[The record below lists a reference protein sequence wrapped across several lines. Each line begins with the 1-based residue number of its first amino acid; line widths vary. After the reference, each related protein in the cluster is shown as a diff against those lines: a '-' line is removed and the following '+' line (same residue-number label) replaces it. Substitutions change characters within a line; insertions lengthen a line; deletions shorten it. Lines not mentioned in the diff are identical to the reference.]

1 MVRYAVK
8 MLGDRGIAVVD
19 AATGQTLVS
28 AEDVSDATQRS
39 VVEAFFGEVLETSS
53 AAKPPS
59 LVRARG
65 HSFANVGGRPNEHVL
80 PQRRAHRRAVLA
92 GARSSGRGKNSR
104 RGKAP
109 ESLEAFALRFRP
121 NLVVEDAGDGSL
133 KPWSEL
139 GWCGR
144 DVRVGPEVVLR
155 INEPTIRCPST
166 RVRYDTAGDEVL
178 VDEAQLKMPDV
189 ALQRAF
195 PSLSAGIFGR
205 ETTLAEKG
213 SYLGL
218 YATVIQGGTMSPGDD
233 LVLIG

>member
-1 MVRYAVK
+1 MVRYAVE
-8 MLGDRGIAVVD
+8 MLGDSGIAVVD
-19 AATGQTLVS
+19 AATGKTLVA

-59 LVRARG
+59 LVRALG

-80 PQRRAHRRAVLA
+80 HLNAAPTVERCWRELVA
-92 GARSSGRGKNSR
+92 GAERSD
-104 RGKAP
+104 GKAP
-109 ESLEAFALRFRP
+109 ESLEAFAMRFRP

-166 RVRYDTAGDEVL
+166 RVRYDRLGDDVL

-195 PSLSAGIFGR
+195 PSLSAEIFGR

-233 LVLIG
+233 IVLIG

>member
-1 MVRYAVK
+1 MVRYAVE
-8 MLGDRGIAVVD
+8 MLGDSGIAVVD
-19 AATGQTLVS
+19 AATGKTLVA

-39 VVEAFFGEVLETSS
+39 RVEAFFGEVLETSS

-59 LVRARG
+59 LVRALG

-80 PQRRAHRRAVLA
+80 HLNAAPTVERCWRELA
-92 GARSSGRGKNSR
+92 ADESGDGNEIK
-104 RGKAP
+104 P
-109 ESLEAFALRFRP
+109 ESLEAFAMRFRP

-166 RVRYDTAGDEVL
+166 RVRYDGGDDVL

-195 PSLSAGIFGR
+195 PNLSAGIFGR

-218 YATVIQGGTMSPGDD
+218 YATVIQGGTMSAGDD
-233 LVLIG
+233 IVLIG

>member
-19 AATGQTLVS
+19 AATGKTLVA

-80 PQRRAHRRAVLA
+80 HLNAAPTVERCWRELVAADA
-92 GARSSGRGKNSR
+92 ENSDG
-104 RGKAP
+104 GKAP

-233 LVLIG
+233 IVLIG

>member
-19 AATGQTLVS
+19 AATGTTLVS

-65 HSFANVGGRPNEHVL
+65 HSFANVGGKPNEHVL
-80 PQRRAHRRAVLA
+80 HLNAAPTVERCWRELVAADA
-92 GARSSGRGKNSR
+92 ENSDG
-104 RGKAP
+104 GKAP
-109 ESLEAFALRFRP
+109 ESLEAFAMRFRP

-166 RVRYDTAGDEVL
+166 RVRYDGGEKVL

-233 LVLIG
+233 IVLIG